1 MLHFIQQFP
10 VTVDIT
16 GGMLYSVQDFSKK
29 DQLDLSPLTFHH
41 PRIRGSHCIVHIHR
55 AILSLG

>member
-29 DQLDLSPLTFHH
+29 KKKDQLDLSPLTFHH
-41 PRIRGSHCIVHIHR
+41 PRIGVHI
-55 AILSLG
+55 ALFTFTAPS

>member
-1 MLHFIQQFP
+1 MLHFIKQFP

-16 GGMLYSVQDFSKK
+16 GGMLYEMQDFFKK

-41 PRIRGSHCIVHIHR
+41 PRIGVHI
-55 AILSLG
+55 ALFTFTVPS